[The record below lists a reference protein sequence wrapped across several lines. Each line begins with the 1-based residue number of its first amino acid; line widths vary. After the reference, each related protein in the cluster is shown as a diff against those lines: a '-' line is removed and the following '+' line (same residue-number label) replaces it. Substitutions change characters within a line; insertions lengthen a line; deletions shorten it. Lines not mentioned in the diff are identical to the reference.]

1 MIRHALLGLLRE
13 QPDYGY
19 HLKRRF
25 DERIG
30 SVWHLNIGQVYQT
43 LQALDRA
50 GLIAEVSAEA
60 SNGGSEQTP
69 ARRLY
74 QLTPKGLR
82 VLERWLKR
90 PPTRPH
96 PVRDETL
103 IHLLVLQPGKWEG
116 VLDRLAKQ
124 EHIYK
129 KHLTALLSQK
139 RRLPDDNDQTTL
151 GVRLGLEA
159 ALLHTEAHIK
169 WLDYCRQRITK
180 HAEEK
185 LKAKNDPD

>member
-13 QPDYGY
+13 QSDYGY

-50 GLIAEVSAEA
+50 GLIAEVS
-60 SNGGSEQTP
+60 NGGPSQTP

-74 QLTPKGLR
+74 ELTPKGLR

-103 IHLLVLQPGKWEG
+103 IHLLILQPGNLEDALK
-116 VLDRLAKQ
+116 RLAKQ

-129 KHLTALLSQK
+129 KHLTGLLSQK
-139 RRLPDDNDQTTL
+139 RQLPVDKDQTTT
-151 GVRLGLEA
+151 GVQFGLEA

-169 WLDYCRQRITK
+169 WLDYCRQVLTK
-180 HAEEK
+180 RADGES
-185 LKAKNDPD
+185 KAKDGTY